1 MIYGAMEAMTAITRF
16 NSAIWYNCSAIAAAI
31 APSIP
36 ILCSKEKI
44 ARVFLMYCTEIN

>member
-16 NSAIWYNCSAIAAAI
+16 NSAIWYNCSAIA
-31 APSIP
+31 PSIP
-36 ILCSKEKI
+36 ILCSKAKI